1 MFEFLSKK
9 EATPRDNVPD
19 VRVRALKK
27 QPMA

>member
-9 EATPRDNVPD
+9 EATRDNDPD